1 MDDDE
6 VDRAARDAET
16 AATQALVAT
25 LIRHAVLLAVGT
37 AVTIVGLLGVLIV
50 IVGVSLDLIGSLSLS
65 PTALVCSVVFAI
77 TVIAEIVGRI
87 VVYASVHAP
96 LAEHRARV
104 FVRWS
109 HGLVSGVAV
118 ATAVVIVVE
127 IAGGVVT
134 TAYWAVLAAVPTTV
148 VVARRPI
155 WADRAAALL
164 RFIGSDAR

>member
-25 LIRHAVLLAVGT
+25 LIRHAVLMAVGT
-37 AVTIVGLLGVLIV
+37 AVTIVGLLGVLTV
-50 IVGVSLDLIGSLSLS
+50 IVGISMDLLGTLSLS

-87 VVYASVHAP
+87 VTYASVHAP

-104 FVRWS
+104 FVRWC
-109 HGLVSGVAV
+109 HGIVSGVAV
-118 ATAVVIVVE
+118 ATAVVIIVE

-134 TAYWAVLAAVPTTV
+134 TAYWAALAAVPIAV